1 MVTIRAAA
9 GLAIACLAAATTPAE
24 GQQEAHPHNG
34 LRLPRV
40 FGDGMVVQRD
50 VRIPVWGW
58 ASPGISVRVVLGS
71 DSARTTADDLGHWSV
86 SFAPRTA
93 GTALTLQADDG
104 VRRLEV
110 RDMIAG
116 DVWIASGQSNMEFAV
131 SGAHNAAETIASA
144 NDPMIRHFGVPHA
157 FSEQPAEDI
166 AGGSWAAADPAHV
179 GSFTAVGYFFARE
192 VRKSVNVPIALL
204 HTSWGGSNI
213 ETWLSREALGMSPDG
228 WQRLLAA
235 ERARTDSLRNA
246 IRDRVGALPAVDS
259 GLVNGD
265 AAWAKPGLDES
276 SWADI
281 PVPALWERHGYD
293 GLDGIA
299 WYRTAITLT
308 EAQAAA
314 PARLSL
320 GPIDDNEITWINGIE
335 VGRTN
340 GYSVP
345 RLYDVPASVLK
356 PGRNVLTV
364 RVSDGGGGGGIYG
377 DPSTVYLETG
387 GNRIRLGGSWKF
399 RVGRVDMM
407 PDGQRVNKIPT
418 VLYNAMLNPLQRLPI
433 KGVLWYQGESNAN
446 NDEQATAYRA
456 QFEKLIRSWRSEWSG
471 GLGDFPFLWVQ
482 LPGFNP
488 PDSVPPAR
496 SAWATH
502 RESMTANLALPN
514 TGQAIAID
522 LGDATDIHPTNKL
535 DVGIRLARVALKSVY
550 GKPVVAS
557 GPTYRSHVTRNGQ
570 VTIQFDNVAGGLVTR
585 RADGRVGGFAV
596 AGADGKLV
604 WADARIEGDRV
615 IVWSPQV
622 SNPVTVRYAWSN
634 NPNTASLYNREG
646 LPAAPFRTDK

>member
-1 MVTIRAAA
+1 MIRAAA
-9 GLAIACLAAATTPAE
+9 GLVIACLAVATQAIAA
-24 GQQEAHPHNG
+24 QEVHPHTG

-40 FGDGMVVQRD
+40 FSDGMVLQRD

-58 ASPGISVRVVLGS
+58 SAPGAMVQVSL
-71 DSARTTADDLGHWSV
+71 DSATARGTADANGHWAV
-86 SFAPRTA
+86 SFPALPA
-93 GTALTLQADDG
+93 GGPHSLTIRDG
-104 VRRLEV
+104 GSRLDV
-110 RDMIAG
+110 RDIFAG
-116 DVWIASGQSNMEFAV
+116 DVWVASGQSNMEFAV
-131 SGAHNAAETIASA
+131 SGAHNAAEAIASA

-157 FSEQPAEDI
+157 FSEQPAEDV

-235 ERARTDSLRNA
+235 ERARTDSLANALRN
-246 IRDRVGALPAVDS
+246 RLGGLPAVDS

-265 AAWAKPGLDES
+265 AAWARLGLDES

-299 WYRTAITLT
+299 WYRSVITLT
-308 EAQAAA
+308 EAQAAG

-345 RLYDVPASVLK
+345 RLYDVPTSVLK
-356 PGRNVLTV
+356 PGRNVLAV

-377 DPSTVYLETG
+377 EPSTVYLETG
-387 GNRIRLGGSWKF
+387 GNRVPLGGSWKF
-399 RVGRVDMM
+399 RVGRVDVM

-446 NDEQATAYRA
+446 NDEQAAAYRA

-482 LPGFNP
+482 LPGFSP

-557 GPTYRSHVTRNGQ
+557 GPTYRSHVIRDGQ
-570 VTIQFDNVAGGLVTR
+570 VTIAFDNVAGGLVTR
-585 RADGRVGGFAV
+585 GYNGHVGGFAV
-596 AGADGKLV
+596 AGADNRFV
-604 WADARIEGDRV
+604 WAEARIEGDRV
-615 IVWSPQV
+615 IVWSPNV
-622 SNPVTVRYAWSN
+622 TNPVTVRYAWSN
-634 NPNTASLYNREG
+634 NPSTASLYNREG